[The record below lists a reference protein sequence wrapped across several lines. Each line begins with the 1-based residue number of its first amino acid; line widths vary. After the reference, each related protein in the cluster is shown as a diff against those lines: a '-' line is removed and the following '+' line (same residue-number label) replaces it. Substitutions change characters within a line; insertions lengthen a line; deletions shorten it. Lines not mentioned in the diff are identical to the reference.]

1 MLWGLATGVLLILV
15 GAPASVALLGFII
28 VGLACR
34 KR

>member
-1 MLWGLATGVLLILV
+1 MFWGLLTGVLLLLV
-15 GAPASVALLGFII
+15 RAPVYVALLGFII